1 MRHRSRSGGDRKF
14 PGAGAWPDRRHHD
27 EENGRPFRRRGGRML
42 DYGELRL
49 LILSIISERPSHG
62 YELIKSVEDHFG
74 GSYTPSPGVLYPTL
88 SWLDDIG
95 YAVAEASEGNRKSY
109 RITEA
114 GEAYLAANRATV
126 EALRARGGQCGE
138 GGRRGPPLAVAAAM
152 DELKSALRGQL
163 RRPGVSQD
171 AVERI
176 VTILKYAARQ
186 IENDDR
192 PTAGTPSNQT
202 HGQENMTA
210 HTAEPESANADT
222 LPRIERI
229 RHDLRRRKLTV
240 LSVVSLTPNMIRITL
255 GGDELDNFTS
265 LSAGDHIKIIVPD
278 GQGGTAMRDYTPRH
292 YDPQNRTLVLDF
304 AVHEAGPATQW
315 ALAVKPGDTAEI
327 AGPRGSQVITGP
339 IKSWLLIGDETALP
353 SIGRRIEE
361 MDAGLPVTSVVAV
374 PGAED
379 EQVFETAASL
389 TSHWLHREEASDAA
403 VFIDRLRD
411 IPLEPGTFVWVAAEG
426 SVTKAVRA
434 YLVEERKHPLAWLRA
449 SGYWVKGKADT
460 TEKFGD

>member
-1 MRHRSRSGGDRKF
+1 MRYRTRSGGDRTF

-27 EENGRPFRRRGGRML
+27 EENGHRFRRRGGRML

-62 YELIKSVEDHFG
+62 YELIKSVEEHFG
-74 GSYTPSPGVLYPTL
+74 GSYIPSPGVLYPTL

-95 YAVAEASEGNRKSY
+95 YAVAEATEGNRKSY

-114 GEAYLAANRATV
+114 GEAYLSANRAAV
-126 EALRARGGQCGE
+126 EALRARGEQYSE

-152 DELKSALRGQL
+152 DDLKSALRGQL

-171 AVERI
+171 IVDRI
-176 VTILKYAARQ
+176 VAILKDAARR
-186 IENDDR
+186 IENDER
-192 PTAGTPSNQT
+192 PVTDTPSNQT
-202 HGQENMTA
+202 PGQENMTTHA
-210 HTAEPESANADT
+210 AAAENATPET

-229 RHDLRRRKLTV
+229 RHELRRRQLTV

-255 GGDELDNFTS
+255 GGDELDDFTS

-292 YDPQNRTLVLDF
+292 YDPKNRTLDLDF

-315 ALAVKPGDTAEI
+315 ALAARPGDPAQI

-361 MDAGLPVTSVVAV
+361 MDAGLSVTSVVAV

-389 TSHWLHREEASDAA
+389 TTHWLHREEASDAA
-403 VFIDRLRD
+403 IFIDRLRD
-411 IPLEPGTFVWVAAEG
+411 IPLAPGTFVWVAAEG
-426 SVTKAVRA
+426 SVAKAVRT
-434 YLVEERKHPLAWLRA
+434 YLVEERKHPLSWLRA